1 MATNDQNQQQTK
13 NLGKTVIDD
22 AVIAKIAGIAAR
34 EVPGVHALGGG
45 AARAIGTLRNA
56 LNQADYGQ
64 GVHVE
69 VGERQVAA
77 DLIIVA
83 EYPASLQDIANNV
96 RQSVYKAITDL
107 VGMEVTEVNVR
118 VDDVHIPSEDDDDDK
133 EDDTRVK

>member
-1 MATNDQNQQQTK
+1 MATNEQNQQQTK

-22 AVIAKIAGIAAR
+22 AVVAKIAGIAAR

>member
-13 NLGKTVIDD
+13 DLGKTVIDD

>member
-1 MATNDQNQQQTK
+1 MAQNETQK
-13 NLGKTVIDD
+13 NLGKTTIDD
-22 AVIAKIAGIAAR
+22 EVVAKIAGIAAR

-45 AARAIGTLRNA
+45 TARAIGTLRNA

-83 EYPASLQDIANNV
+83 EYPAALQEIASDVKNAV
-96 RQSVYKAITDL
+96 HKAITQL

-118 VDDVHIPSEDDDDDK
+118 IDDVNIPEEENK
-133 EDDTRVK
+133 ESKKEREVQ

>member
-34 EVPGVHALGGG
+34 EVSGVHALGGG

>member
-1 MATNDQNQQQTK
+1 MAQNENQK
-13 NLGKTVIDD
+13 NSGKTTIDD
-22 AVIAKIAGIAAR
+22 EVVAKIAGIAAR

-45 AARAIGTLRNA
+45 TARAIGTLRNA

-83 EYPASLQDIANNV
+83 EYPAALQDIASDVKNA
-96 RQSVYKAITDL
+96 VYKAITQL

-118 VDDVHIPSEDDDDDK
+118 IDDVNIPEEEDKDSKK
-133 EDDTRVK
+133 EREVQ